1 MTKPSADWRPLVGL
15 PGERPPVPGIP
26 NPIVVRARAEETGGA
41 FEVYEVGLAG
51 EGTDLVA
58 GPPPT
63 THREHEE
70 IFYVLE
76 GEVEFTLGEDR
87 SPAPT
92 GTLIVIPRG
101 IRHHFRGRPG
111 SRLLVFS
118 IPAGLAGYLR
128 RARARPRGRPN
139 GGRHPRCPRTEV
151 RLVPRRLLRRSSAR
165 GRSVPGQR
173 RRPPPPGPVALH
185 GQAPPGERPV
195 QSGRDDDSAAGVDP
209 GTTPAR
215 ARRTCGPLAYGGTN
229 WQGCSSE

>member
-1 MTKPSADWRPLVGL
+1 M
-15 PGERPPVPGIP
+15 
-26 NPIVVRARAEETGGA
+26 
-41 FEVYEVGLAG
+41 AG

-118 IPAGLAGYLR
+118 IPAGLAGYFDELGPG
-128 RARARPRGRPN
+128 RAAG
-139 GGRHPRCPRTEV
+139 RTEADI
-151 RLVPRRLLRRSSAR
+151 RAAL
-165 GRSVPGQR
+165 
-173 RRPPPPGPVALH
+173 GPKY
-185 GQAPPGERPV
+185 
-195 QSGRDDDSAAGVDP
+195 DSYSDG
-209 GTTPAR
+209 
-215 ARRTCGPLAYGGTN
+215 
-229 WQGCSSE
+229 S